1 MTRIGVSIINFEA
14 ADETLRCIASLLETQ
29 PIAGRDFSLSIQ
41 VADNHSSEADYR
53 QLAKGLT
60 GLPGVALERHD
71 ANLGFAAGHNRNIER
86 LLNDEH
92 PDFIWLLNNDCEVD
106 AHAPAALLQCAADR
120 PEVGIWGAT
129 LLEGSGGPIQC
140 AGGCRY
146 WPWLSAFRQNGRGT
160 PLGQLGDMPEARLD
174 YVAGASLFMPV
185 NTLVSGLAPARGRS
199 GQQTGQWLNEEFF
212 LYFEELD
219 LSRRLSPG
227 IQLGWCRQARIVHSG
242 GAGTGSDS
250 SGRSAKGEYHST
262 LSALKY
268 TRLYHPG
275 KLWVMAPAR
284 LLIKTLFSL
293 VTLRFDL
300 IRALMAAYGD
310 FFGWLKA
317 K

>member
-1 MTRIGVSIINFEA
+1 MISIGISIINFQA
-14 ADETLRCIASLLETQ
+14 AAETARCVDSLTSTANLDASDFRLL
-29 PIAGRDFSLSIQ
+29 IR
-41 VADNHSSEADYR
+41 VADNHSDPADFELL
-53 QLAKGLT
+53 QA
-60 GLPGVALERHD
+60 ALSKNARVSLVRNQR
-71 ANLGFAAGHNRNIER
+71 NLGFSAGHNRNIEWLISR
-86 LLNDEH
+86 EN

-129 LLEGSGGPIQC
+129 LLEGPRGPIQC

-199 GQQTGQWLNEEFF
+199 GQQAGQWLNEEFF

-284 LLIKTLFSL
+284 LLIKTLLSL

-317 K
+317 R

>member
-1 MTRIGVSIINFEA
+1 MISIGISIINFQA
-14 ADETLRCIASLLETQ
+14 AAETARCVDSLTSTANLDAS
-29 PIAGRDFSLSIQ
+29 DFSLLIR
-41 VADNHSSEADYR
+41 VADNHSDPADFELLQAALSKNAR
-53 QLAKGLT
+53 VSLA
-60 GLPGVALERHD
+60 RNQR
-71 ANLGFAAGHNRNIER
+71 NLGFSAGHNRNIEWLISR
-86 LLNDEH
+86 EN
-92 PDFIWLLNNDCEVD
+92 PDFIWLLNNDCAVE
-106 AHAPAALLQCAADR
+106 AHVPAALLQCAADR

-219 LSRRLSPG
+219 LSRRLLPG
-227 IQLGWCRQARIVHSG
+227 VQLGWCRQARIVHSG
-242 GAGTGSDS
+242 GAGTGSAS
-250 SGRSAKGEYHST
+250 SARSAKGEYHST

-268 TRLYHPG
+268 TRLYHPA

-300 IRALMAAYGD
+300 IGALMAAYGD